1 MYLKIMNCK
10 FLSCV
15 FMAASLFV
23 TQLADAQKATSP
35 KPGYVTAWSKP
46 AVSKKVIR
54 PKLVVGIVVD
64 QMRWDYLYRYANR
77 YTDGGFKRLL
87 KDGFSCENTLINYTP
102 TITACGHTCVYTGS
116 VPAIHGIV
124 GNDWYSRELGRDMYC
139 AEDSTVST
147 VGSTSNAGKMSPR
160 NMAVTTIGDE
170 LRLATNF
177 QSKVVGIAIKDRGAI
192 LPAGHSATAA
202 YWYDGSTGNWVTSTY
217 YMQQLP
223 DWAADFNSM
232 KWPARYLSHPW
243 TTLYPIESYELSTAD
258 NKPYEGPFKPGKAP
272 VFPHELGGETG
283 TPFKSISSTPF
294 GNTMTLEFAK
304 KALEAY
310 QLGKGNVTDMLAIS
324 LSSTDYVGHQ
334 FGPNSIEIEDTYLR
348 LDRDLAT
355 FFKYLDASVGKGQ
368 YLFFITADH
377 GVAHVPGFM
386 QENKLPGGSWSE
398 ARIVNDL
405 NKQMKEQTGVDKVIA
420 GASNYQLY
428 LNQDAIAK
436 AGRSLKDVRD
446 LIINALLKD
455 PAISN
460 AFPLQELAS
469 TTLAEPMRT
478 MMTNGFNRKR
488 SGDIQIVLQP
498 GYMDGNKTGT
508 THGLWYA
515 YDAHIPLVWMGWGIH
530 PGKSNRTI
538 GMTDISPTIAAL
550 LHIQM
555 PSGNAGHVIEE
566 VTR

>member
-1 MYLKIMNCK
+1 MYLRIMNCK

-15 FMAASLFV
+15 CITATLLV
-23 TQLADAQKATSP
+23 TQTLHAQKATSP
-35 KPGYVTAWSKP
+35 KPGQATAWSRP
-46 AVSKKVIR
+46 AVQKNINR

-102 TITACGHTCVYTGS
+102 TITACGHTCIYTGS
-116 VPAIHGIV
+116 VPAVHGIV
-124 GNDWYSRELGRDMYC
+124 GNDWYNRELSRDVYC
-139 AEDSTVST
+139 AEDSTVNT

-160 NMAVTTIGDE
+160 NMQVTTIGDE
-170 LRLATNF
+170 LRLSNNF
-177 QSKVVGIAIKDRGAI
+177 QSKVVGVAIKDRGAI

-202 YWYDGSTGNWVTSTY
+202 YWYDGTTGNWVTSTY
-217 YMQQLP
+217 YMTQLP

-232 KWPARYLSHPW
+232 KWPARYLSQPW
-243 TTLYPIESYELSTAD
+243 TPLYPIETYTLSTAD
-258 NKPYEGPFKPGKAP
+258 NKPYEGPFKPAVNP
-272 VFPHELGGETG
+272 TFPHNLGGDKG

-310 QLGKGNVTDMLAIS
+310 GLGKGSVTDMLAIS

-334 FGPNSIEIEDTYLR
+334 FGPNSVEVEDTYLR
-348 LDRDLAT
+348 LDKDLAA
-355 FFKYLDASVGKGQ
+355 FFKYLDEKVGKGQ

-386 QENKLPGGSWSE
+386 QENKLPGASWSE
-398 ARIVNDL
+398 GKAVSDL
-405 NKQMKEQTGVDKVIA
+405 NKLAKEQFGVEKAIEGA
-420 GASNYQLY
+420 GNYQLY
-428 LNQDAIAK
+428 LNYDAISQ
-436 AGRSLKDVRD
+436 AGKSATDVRD
-446 LIINALLKD
+446 FLINTLLKD

-460 AFPLQELAS
+460 AFPLQNLMT
-469 TTLAEPMRT
+469 TTLPEPMRT
-478 MMTNGFNRKR
+478 MMANGFNRKR
-488 SGDIQIVLQP
+488 SGDIQFVLQP
-498 GYMDGNKTGT
+498 GYIDGGKTGT

-515 YDAHIPLVWMGWGIH
+515 YDAHIPLVFMGWGVH
-530 PGKSNRTI
+530 AGKSNRTM
-538 GMTDISPTIAAL
+538 GMTDITPTIAAM

-555 PSGNAGHVIEE
+555 PSGNVGHVIEE
-566 VTR
+566 VAR